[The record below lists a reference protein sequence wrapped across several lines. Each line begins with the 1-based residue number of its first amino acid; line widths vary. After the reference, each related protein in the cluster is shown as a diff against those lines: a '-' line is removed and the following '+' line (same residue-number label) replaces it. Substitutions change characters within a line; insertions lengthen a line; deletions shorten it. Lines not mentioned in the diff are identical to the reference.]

1 MNWKIQLASATSK
14 SSLTFLYQSSG
25 RRRFPRVLKE
35 AAIPPQENTFLLFSF
50 FFTHIYKI
58 CIYIY
63 VYICVNTYK
72 YININKLYIYIYI
85 FPPLFTFC
93 FLLAILSSFSTL
105 KLYNLMT
112 KGNSVLHQNFLS
124 LSLILPFF

>member
-1 MNWKIQLASATSK
+1 
-14 SSLTFLYQSSG
+14 
-25 RRRFPRVLKE
+25 
-35 AAIPPQENTFLLFSF
+35 
-50 FFTHIYKI
+50 
-58 CIYIY
+58 